1 MATSAD
7 DSHRPSTATPQHMTS
22 GTSWREAAWREDLD
36 EPLDATVYH
45 APRTI
50 SIRCATHGMHGAAV
64 LGVSGLITF
73 VNMPEECTVW
83 ELKACIDERLML
95 RPEQGLRL
103 FSWGRELED
112 HKRLTDYRIVDKTQL
127 DAQLCTRPVDPD
139 RELHRVRV
147 TSTLL
152 KTKQVN
158 VDRTTTVDELK
169 RRIEKALRQSEHEWW
184 SKEGVR
190 TSCEGMTYI
199 AGCTLKDDPKAG
211 TSAIRQGEE
220 LISDY
225 SAASVDRKKGL
236 LILRRAGNG
245 RVVNIH
251 ESSASMLELPPH
263 VQRLDFHG
271 CAMADE
277 AATLWSCGVRHD
289 DHIQLEF
296 LNPVMPEKLKIVRA
310 PAPERKAKKG
320 DKAKGGAKKK
330 K

>member
-1 MATSAD
+1 
-7 DSHRPSTATPQHMTS
+7 MTT

-36 EPLDATVYH
+36 EPLDATTYS

-50 SIRCATHGMHGAAV
+50 FVRCATHGVHGASL
-64 LGVSGLITF
+64 LGVSSLVTF
-73 VNMPEECTVW
+73 INMPEECTVW
-83 ELKACIDERLML
+83 ELKECVDERLML

-112 HKRLTDYRIVDKTQL
+112 HLRLTDYRITDKTQL
-127 DAQLCTRPVDPD
+127 EAQLCSRPADPG
-139 RELHRVRV
+139 RELHRVRI

-152 KTKQVN
+152 KTRQLH
-158 VDRTTTVDELK
+158 VDRTTTVLELK
-169 RRIEKALRQSEHEWW
+169 WRIEKALRQCEHVWW
-184 SKEGVR
+184 SKDGVR
-190 TSCEGMTYI
+190 TNCEGMTYI

-211 TSAIRQGEE
+211 TSAIRQGGE

-225 SAASVDRKKGL
+225 SAAAVDRKKGL
-236 LILRRAGNG
+236 LTLRRAANG
-245 RVVNIH
+245 RLVNLH

-263 VQRLDFHG
+263 LQRLDVHG

-277 AATLWSCGVRHD
+277 SATLWSFGVRHD

-310 PAPERKAKKG
+310 PAPEKKAKKG
-320 DKAKGGAKKK
+320 DRAAKKK